1 MFINQ
6 LDSKMRAII
15 ILLLIIPIILGGE
28 KRMIPSFPPKPDNEW
43 KVTLTTYTV
52 SVDQT
57 DSTPLQTASGFKLDS
72 LNPRRHKVIAV
83 SWDLKRKLKFGARVR
98 VKRAGRFNGVY
109 YVRDVMNKRFKNKI
123 DILINPEDKHTKLKN
138 VLLVK
143 I

>member
-1 MFINQ
+1 
-6 LDSKMRAII
+6 MRAII

-28 KRMIPSFPPKPDNEW
+28 RRVRPSLTHSPSPANEW

-52 SVDQT
+52 SADQT

-83 SWDLKRKLKFGARVR
+83 SWDLKRKLKFGSKVR